1 MSRPRPDP
9 MTIAWTL
16 VPKNGGTN
24 LILEHSGAE
33 NIGWMHRNMMR
44 MGWPYLLKKL
54 IPRVLSHI
62 EAGIFTPGAIPLNKR
77 AYGAKTV
84 PEKYIR

>member
-1 MSRPRPDP
+1 
-9 MTIAWTL
+9 
-16 VPKNGGTN
+16 
-24 LILEHSGAE
+24 
-33 NIGWMHRNMMR
+33 MHRNMMR
-44 MGWPYLLKKL
+44 MGWPYLLKRL